1 MELGLM
7 KQGLL
12 WEYLTV
18 GMVVGGDGP
27 QQSALKCFYYFYFYK

>member
-18 GMVVGGDGP
+18 GMVAGGMGHNRVP
-27 QQSALKCFYYFYFYK
+27 

>member
-1 MELGLM
+1 MELGLV

-18 GMVVGGDGP
+18 GMGVWGMGHNRVP
-27 QQSALKCFYYFYFYK
+27 